1 MEFIL
6 IAAAIYNLIGALTMW
21 FQSPQMQTDVDSI
34 PPDYMQYR
42 IFTGGTAFVF
52 SLIYIYV
59 FFVPELAVPLL
70 VFGIALKFWSFIAS
84 LISYKKFNFPKE
96 EFFKVGVGNLVFAVL
111 FVVYLMTKTTA

>member
-21 FQSPQMQTDVDSI
+21 FQVPQLQTDAGPI

-52 SLIYIYV
+52 SLIYLYV
-59 FFVPELAVPLL
+59 FFVPEVAVPLL
-70 VFGIALKFWSFIAS
+70 VFGIALKFWSFVSS
-84 LISYKKFNFPKE
+84 LISYKKFSFPKE
-96 EFFKVGVGNLVFAVL
+96 ELLKVGVGNLVFAML
-111 FVVYLMTKTTA
+111 FVVYLLTRTTV